1 MSLNILI
8 ISQLQGLNPSPVPKH
23 SRLYHLW
30 LFRKGYREGHAL
42 LGCSAKGRSHPT
54 EEGPQQGWRRGFRPP
69 KPCILL
75 RDFMFPHCLTHQNFE
90 IYWDFW

>member
-54 EEGPQQGWRRGFRPP
+54 EEGPPTRMETWVPSAKTVHFAEGFHVSPLFNPP
-69 KPCILL
+69 E
-75 RDFMFPHCLTHQNFE
+75 F
-90 IYWDFW
+90 